1 MGVQVPLLAPFFF
14 MSIVRDRLTRYAS
27 GLRFP
32 YLVAIAGSL
41 FLINVVVPDLVPYV
55 DEILLALVT
64 IMLSRI
70 KRPGASLPIAQK

>member
-1 MGVQVPLLAPFFF
+1 